1 MDETK
6 GKIRKNEGYEVI
18 KMQNYGTISR
28 GEIEEIEENYQE
40 PCFASFMRSLGCC
53 FGYSCLSS
61 GGLFCYPYK
70 TVDMGSRAVIQE
82 FGRLKRTVG
91 EGLHY
96 VNPITEKLTEMSQK
110 IQVIDLG
117 RQNVMTSDKLS
128 INIDSVVYYHITNIE
143 DAIFKVQNIT
153 ASIIELSY
161 TTLRNVI
168 GKASLEQCLSHREQI
183 AKNIKEIID
192 ENVKNWGVEII
203 SIQIKDI
210 QIPTNIM
217 TSLSSAVTA
226 ERDAEAKIITAKA
239 NVEAA
244 KLMREASD
252 ILNTDAAMQ
261 IRSLEVIDKLVH
273 SQNTKVII
281 LPADLSLQNTIKK
294 NLITNEIGI

>member
-1 MDETK
+1 MDEMLSK
-6 GKIRKNEGYEVI
+6 SRKNGGFEAV
-18 KMQNYGTISR
+18 KMQNYGTMSQL
-28 GEIEEIEENYQE
+28 EIEEDYQE
-40 PCFASFMRSLGCC
+40 PCFASFMRGLGCC
-53 FGYSCLSS
+53 FGYSCLSL
-61 GGLFCYPYK
+61 GGLCCYPYK
-70 TVDMGSRAVIQE
+70 TVDRGSKAVIQE

-96 VNPITEKLTEMSQK
+96 VNPITEKLTDMSQK
-110 IQVIDLG
+110 IQVIDLQ

-128 INIDSVVYYHITNIE
+128 INIDSVVYYQVTNIE

-168 GKASLEQCLSHREQI
+168 GKASLEQCLSQREQI
-183 AKNIKEIID
+183 AKNIKEIVD
-192 ENVKNWGVEII
+192 ENVKNWGVQII

-210 QIPTNIM
+210 QIPANIM

-239 NVEAA
+239 NVAAA

-261 IRSLEVIDKLVH
+261 IRALEVIDKLAH
-273 SQNTKVII
+273 SQNTKVVI
-281 LPADLSLQNTIKK
+281 LPADLSLQSTIRK
-294 NLITNEIGI
+294 NLATNEMNI